1 MMQSTPSVRENTEKR
16 VHNRI
21 LITEDDPVIA
31 KQTAEH
37 LKSWGCEVCCT
48 EDFIKIKKG
57 LGYMIPEKDESEEK

>member
-1 MMQSTPSVRENTEKR
+1 M
-16 VHNRI
+16 HNRI

-48 EDFIKIKKG
+48 EDFIKTKKV
-57 LGYMIPEKDESEEK
+57 LGYVIPEKDASEEK